1 MTMDITTKTIN
12 FTNRVS
18 NNNINNTAREVL
30 KQTPEAT
37 TTTKAIHNSQA
48 FQALSFKDQMITP
61 HLFQILNIDHN

>member
-18 NNNINNTAREVL
+18 NTVTEAL

-37 TTTKAIHNSQA
+37 TTTKAIHNCQA
-48 FQALSFKDQMITP
+48 FQVHSCKE
-61 HLFQILNIDHN
+61 

>member
-30 KQTPEAT
+30 KQTPGAT
-37 TTTKAIHNSQA
+37 TTTKAIRNCQA
-48 FQALSFKDQMITP
+48 FQVRSCKE
-61 HLFQILNIDHN
+61 